1 MLRIKMRAFALQ
13 TVRPFLSRYFRF
25 SPRGGSRVE
34 LLYLSLN
41 GYVRHRSCVAASR
54 SDVEVCRNDVDRLVD
69 IESAVRDVV
78 VFACATKFIK
88 LRKSPVQSFDNAY
101 K

>member
-1 MLRIKMRAFALQ
+1 MIANAIAAVSH
-13 TVRPFLSRYFRF
+13 TRYFRF

-41 GYVRHRSCVAASR
+41 GDVRRRSCVAASR
-54 SDVEVCRNDVDRLVD
+54 RDFEVCRNDVDRLVD
-69 IESAVRDVV
+69 VEPIVGDVV
-78 VFACATKFIK
+78 VFARATYFFK
-88 LRKSPVQSFDNAY
+88 LRKCTFQSFDNAY

>member
-1 MLRIKMRAFALQ
+1 MRALPKAWCVVGLFD
-13 TVRPFLSRYFRF
+13 
-25 SPRGGSRVE
+25 
-34 LLYLSLN
+34 LSLN

-54 SDVEVCRNDVDRLVD
+54 RDVDVCRNDVDRLVD
-69 IESAVRDVV
+69 VEPVVGDVV
-78 VFACATKFIK
+78 VFARATYFFK